1 MRRWLLGLAILSSAL
16 IGIVLGALNPESV
29 SLDLVLFDWQASLGT
44 VVAMAAGS
52 GIFLGFVF
60 AAGLL
65 LPVGRSRRVQ
75 REKTSEASKSLTNA

>member
-1 MRRWLLGLAILSSAL
+1 MLGLAVLASAV

-44 VVAMAAGS
+44 VIAMAAGS
-52 GIFLGFVF
+52 GILVGFVF
-60 AAGLL
+60 AAGLF
-65 LPVGRSRRVQ
+65 LPIRRSRRGQ